1 MHRELWK
8 ADRELRELSIES
20 SFQQIHHF
28 SSERFASSPSTLH
41 QFEKYSEGVSDF
53 EDGENAQTIRRA
65 LAVVEN
71 VRDGR
76 RDSRC
81 LANFPAC
88 HEIGVGL
95 NSPAIRATT
104 RILSPRR
111 RKATG

>member
-8 ADRELRELSIES
+8 ADRELPELSIES

-71 VRDGR
+71 VRDGSSLDDAIADAWR
-76 RDSRC
+76 T
-81 LANFPAC
+81 FPL
-88 HEIGVGL
+88 V
-95 NSPAIRATT
+95 T
-104 RILSPRR
+104 R
-111 RKATG
+111 

>member
-28 SSERFASSPSTLH
+28 SSERFASTPLTLH

-71 VRDGR
+71 VRGMSHSMLNLRER
-76 RDSRC
+76 RLQSR
-81 LANFPAC
+81 
-88 HEIGVGL
+88 
-95 NSPAIRATT
+95 R
-104 RILSPRR
+104 
-111 RKATG
+111 

>member
-8 ADRELRELSIES
+8 MARELRELSIES
-20 SFQQIHHF
+20 SFQRIHHF

-71 VRDGR
+71 IRDGSSLDDAIADAWR
-76 RDSRC
+76 T
-81 LANFPAC
+81 FPL
-88 HEIGVGL
+88 V
-95 NSPAIRATT
+95 T
-104 RILSPRR
+104 R
-111 RKATG
+111 